1 MNVPSAIEVLGIKET
16 LLGMYLV
23 MSWFLNDFFYIC
35 RHMALHD
42 PESSEHAKALAMKIG
57 RQKKIQIIDGQRVE
71 VLTGESEDEEDP
83 DLDNEGIPMQSED
96 GQHYVV
102 LEVIQL
108 PDDGSGTSQG
118 VVQLQS
124 SAPGDHQD
132 FSTQNIA
139 ILPSILEEGPILETD
154 MTQASDHSAVHQEQI
169 RIKKEQERANCFGFD
184 DSDEDV

>member
-1 MNVPSAIEVLGIKET
+1 
-16 LLGMYLV
+16 
-23 MSWFLNDFFYIC
+23 
-35 RHMALHD
+35 
-42 PESSEHAKALAMKIG
+42 
-57 RQKKIQIIDGQRVE
+57 VE

-83 DLDNEGIPMQSED
+83 DLDNDGLPMQSED

-124 SAPGDHQD
+124 SGAPGDD

-139 ILPSILEEGPILETD
+139 ILPSILEEGSIMETD
-154 MTQASDHSAVHQEQI
+154 MSQSAAVDQEQI

-184 DSDEDV
+184 DSDDDV

>member
-1 MNVPSAIEVLGIKET
+1 
-16 LLGMYLV
+16 
-23 MSWFLNDFFYIC
+23 
-35 RHMALHD
+35 MALHD

-83 DLDNEGIPMQSED
+83 DLDNEGLPMQSED

-124 SAPGDHQD
+124 SAPGETD

-139 ILPSILEEGPILETD
+139 ILPSILEEPAIMETD
-154 MTQASDHSAVHQEQI
+154 MSQTSEHTAVHQEQI

-184 DSDEDV
+184 DSDDDV